1 MNKDDLKIYINENN
15 LIPEILESI
24 GLVHIRPVGQKYYS
38 CGFPESRR
46 RDSIN
51 CYMNDE
57 LSVKVWSRN
66 EDIKDLFSLIK
77 YQLNCNFFEA
87 INFAAEVCG
96 IKLTNK
102 KMLNI
107 ERFMRKPKKREIVFE
122 KPKIKP
128 LRLAPKDIF
137 VREECDLFTRDGIN
151 REAQEYFQ
159 VCFDPLEERVVFPI
173 RDFETGEIIS
183 YKGRT
188 IREDYIERGIAKY
201 YYYYPIEARW
211 QLFGLYE
218 NYHSILD
225 NDYLII
231 VEGEKSVFKLWGW
244 NYKNVISCGKKKI
257 SEEQVSR
264 IVKLKKIPVIAFDKD
279 VTLLEIK
286 QECSKFGECYYIWD
300 DNDLLSKKESPCD
313 SSKEVWDYLYR
324 NKIKFKKG

>member
-107 ERFMRKPKKREIVFE
+107 ERFMRKPKKREVVFE

-128 LRLAPKDIF
+128 LRLAPKDMF

-159 VCFDPLEERVVFPI
+159 VCFDPIEERVVFPI
-173 RDFETGEIIS
+173 KDFETGEIIS

-188 IREDYIERGIAKY
+188 IRKDYIEKGIAKY
-201 YYYYPIEARW
+201 YYYYQIEGRW
-211 QLFGLYE
+211 QIFGLYE
-218 NYHSILD
+218 NYHDILD
-225 NDYLII
+225 NDELF
-231 VEGEKSVFKLWGW
+231 VFEAEKSPMQAYSMKIRNCVSV
-244 NYKNVISCGKKKI
+244 NKKKI
-257 SEEQVSR
+257 SDEQAY
-264 IVKLKKIPVIAFDKD
+264 ILNKLNKKIIIAFDED
-279 VTLLEIK
+279 VEEWEIRQQCK
-286 QECSKFGECYYIWD
+286 KLKGDVYYIY
-300 DNDLLSKKESPCD
+300 SKGKIPKKCSPTDCSYD
-313 SSKEVWDYLYR
+313 VFKQLYN
-324 NKIKFKKG
+324 NKIKYEE

>member
-107 ERFMRKPKKREIVFE
+107 ERFMRKPKKKEIVFE

-151 REAQEYFQ
+151 RETQEYFQ